1 MNNINNNEII
11 PDCKV
16 IMLGDS
22 GVGKSSIISRYVSG
36 YFVKDLVSTT
46 GTNYSYKICEN
57 KDQKVRL
64 NIWDTAGQEKYRSLG
79 KHFYKNAYII
89 CIVFDITKKETFQS
103 IKEVWYPEIL
113 KNGEEHHIIAVIGN
127 KIDKYTE
134 EEVNEDECSSYA
146 KEIDG
151 HFFLVSAKN
160 GKGINDM
167 FQTLADIYLE
177 PSFKKKMDE
186 TINEYQRKDSH
197 KLNKNNCKE
206 NKDNKLS
213 KCC

>member
-79 KHFYKNAYII
+79 KHFYKNAYIV

-186 TINEYQRKDSH
+186 TINEYQRKDSY

-206 NKDNKLS
+206 NKLS